1 MTTGQAPKNWRLL
14 VVTNKG
20 QIYHNFPSRFS
31 TTDGTEVAG
40 DIIKFEESVVWDLPE
55 RKYPSINSS
64 ATGTEKYFPCL
75 PTAAY
80 EYHPTLNTDVS
91 FVDTYGNGGFGK
103 SIIKDTVTYPRFWF
117 PARSLMQNSFFY
129 MGGFEPGDKLSLIGT
144 YRSNEYAGEGSR
156 TCIFATDDGGR
167 QWYCKYEFGGNDI
180 KSNWCNDI
188 DTTNIVNDYI
198 ASSFVIKK
206 RTNVIPTETIKEPTD
221 KFVIGDAI
229 EITSITKSK
238 PAVVTTA
245 TVHGLSTGNVVS
257 ILDNQLSE
265 SLSPEWDWM
274 RNDTIS
280 TTSGG
285 NGILFKVEVVNSTQF
300 KLHDYIHSAHNNLT
314 ARHIHHINRIKD
326 GWIVGTG
333 EVYPDGWQLYMQIKQ
348 ADTFEVIRAYNTLNI
363 YRLTST
369 SSSLQRTLGTILL
382 DDADNTVIAASD
394 TSGIPR
400 PNLTLPSGRTN
411 TITRNSSGVYKG
423 KLTDIDDF
431 TKFNVLFEAKE
442 PAYFFKEK
450 GNVLIFCGQRGE
462 FAISFDKG
470 TTWETAQLPDRDPLQ
485 YFKSESNGIII
496 INNYIISI
504 LK

>member
-1 MTTGQAPKNWRLL
+1 
-14 VVTNKG
+14 
-20 QIYHNFPSRFS
+20 
-31 TTDGTEVAG
+31 
-40 DIIKFEESVVWDLPE
+40 
-55 RKYPSINSS
+55 
-64 ATGTEKYFPCL
+64 
-75 PTAAY
+75 
-80 EYHPTLNTDVS
+80 
-91 FVDTYGNGGFGK
+91 
-103 SIIKDTVTYPRFWF
+103 
-117 PARSLMQNSFFY
+117 
-129 MGGFEPGDKLSLIGT
+129 
-144 YRSNEYAGEGSR
+144 
-156 TCIFATDDGGR
+156 
-167 QWYCKYEFGGNDI
+167 
-180 KSNWCNDI
+180 
-188 DTTNIVNDYI
+188 
-198 ASSFVIKK
+198 
-206 RTNVIPTETIKEPTD
+206 
-221 KFVIGDAI
+221 
-229 EITSITKSK
+229 
-238 PAVVTTA
+238 
-245 TVHGLSTGNVVS
+245 
-257 ILDNQLSE
+257 
-265 SLSPEWDWM
+265 
-274 RNDTIS
+274 
-280 TTSGG
+280 
-285 NGILFKVEVVNSTQF
+285 
-300 KLHDYIHSAHNNLT
+300 
-314 ARHIHHINRIKD
+314 
-326 GWIVGTG
+326 
-333 EVYPDGWQLYMQIKQ
+333 MQIKQ